1 MKKLLLLAILLVCF
15 SSLSTHKVEATR
27 GCCSW
32 HGGVSYCDSSAGRYV
47 CNDGT
52 YSPSCGCAYSPQVY
66 TPPVYIPPTPTPTP
80 ITLKVNTTYELSP
93 ATCTYTIIAAW
104 GKPSSYDQYSVSA
117 VQTAS
122 RQCQDPGPIP
132 DTSETNY
139 FFPGLHAGSYLINV
153 RPKNVLGWSYYTY
166 CNTVQL
172 PPVKPALTVAA
183 TKEDGQQYIS
193 YSATCATSVKVNN
206 GIGFVPVKQGK
217 FKVYPK
223 GAVIYTLTAQS
234 ADGEVAE
241 EPLIVTDATPTPT
254 ILPTLASNPMR
265 PKTAPSGIWTA
276 IRQFFSH
283 LF

>member
-122 RQCQDPGPIP
+122 RQCQDPGPI
-132 DTSETNY
+132 
-139 FFPGLHAGSYLINV
+139 
-153 RPKNVLGWSYYTY
+153 
-166 CNTVQL
+166 
-172 PPVKPALTVAA
+172 
-183 TKEDGQQYIS
+183 
-193 YSATCATSVKVNN
+193 
-206 GIGFVPVKQGK
+206 KQGK

-234 ADGEVAE
+234 TDGEVAE